1 MQRKVGMHL
10 LRERRM
16 VEQDTIGWICS
27 FLVIS
32 LLIGTIIY
40 EIIKRW
46 RLSLRLVT
54 LDESLLN
61 DRSIIIED
69 LIDAPEGSKI
79 VQKIP
84 AYPINNDD
92 L

>member
-1 MQRKVGMHL
+1 M
-10 LRERRM
+10 M

-27 FLVIS
+27 FIVIS
-32 LLIGTIIY
+32 LLIITVIY

-46 RLSLRLVT
+46 RLSLRLVA

-61 DRSIIIED
+61 DSSIIMEE

-84 AYPINNDD
+84 AYLISDD
-92 L
+92 EL

>member
-1 MQRKVGMHL
+1 M
-10 LRERRM
+10 M
-16 VEQDTIGWICS
+16 VDQDTIGWICS
-27 FLVIS
+27 FIVIS
-32 LLIGTIIY
+32 LLIVTVIY

-46 RLSLRLVT
+46 RLSLRLVA

-61 DRSIIIED
+61 DSSIIMEE

-84 AYPINNDD
+84 AYLISDD
-92 L
+92 EL

>member
-1 MQRKVGMHL
+1 M
-10 LRERRM
+10 M
-16 VEQDTIGWICS
+16 VDQDTIGWICS
-27 FLVIS
+27 FIVIS
-32 LLIGTIIY
+32 LLIITVIY

-46 RLSLRLVT
+46 RLSLRLVA

-61 DRSIIIED
+61 DNSIIMEE

-84 AYPINNDD
+84 AYLISDD
-92 L
+92 EL

>member
-1 MQRKVGMHL
+1 M
-10 LRERRM
+10 M

-27 FLVIS
+27 SIVIS
-32 LLIGTIIY
+32 LLIVTVIY

-46 RLSLRLVT
+46 RLSLRLVA
-54 LDESLLN
+54 LDESLLDDN
-61 DRSIIIED
+61 SIILEE

-84 AYPINNDD
+84 AYLISDD
-92 L
+92 EL

>member
-1 MQRKVGMHL
+1 
-10 LRERRM
+10 M

-27 FLVIS
+27 FIVIS
-32 LLIGTIIY
+32 LLVITVIY

-46 RLSLRLVT
+46 RLSLRLVA
-54 LDESLLN
+54 LDESLLDDN
-61 DRSIIIED
+61 SIILEE
-69 LIDAPEGSKI
+69 LIDAPEGRKI

-84 AYPINNDD
+84 AYLISDNE

>member
-1 MQRKVGMHL
+1 
-10 LRERRM
+10 M
-16 VEQDTIGWICS
+16 VEQDTVGWICS
-27 FLVIS
+27 FFVIALLVV
-32 LLIGTIIY
+32 IIIN

-46 RLSLRLVT
+46 RLSLRLVA
-54 LDESLLN
+54 LDESLLQ

-84 AYPINNDD
+84 AFLISDD
-92 L
+92 DS

>member
-1 MQRKVGMHL
+1 
-10 LRERRM
+10 
-16 VEQDTIGWICS
+16 
-27 FLVIS
+27 VI
-32 LLIGTIIY
+32 TVIY

-46 RLSLRLVT
+46 RLSLRLVA
-54 LDESLLN
+54 LDESLLDDN
-61 DRSIIIED
+61 SIILEE

-84 AYPINNDD
+84 AYLISDNE

>member
-1 MQRKVGMHL
+1 M
-10 LRERRM
+10 M
-16 VEQDTIGWICS
+16 VDQDTIGWICS
-27 FLVIS
+27 FVVIS
-32 LLIGTIIY
+32 SLIIIVIY

-46 RLSLRLVT
+46 RLSLRLVA

-61 DRSIIIED
+61 DNSIIMEE

-84 AYPINNDD
+84 AYLIDD
-92 L
+92 DGL

>member
-1 MQRKVGMHL
+1 M
-10 LRERRM
+10 M
-16 VEQDTIGWICS
+16 VDQDTIGWICS
-27 FLVIS
+27 FIVIS
-32 LLIGTIIY
+32 LLIITVIY

-46 RLSLRLVT
+46 RLSLRLVA

-61 DRSIIIED
+61 DSSIIMEE

-84 AYPINNDD
+84 AYLISDD
-92 L
+92 EL

>member
-1 MQRKVGMHL
+1 
-10 LRERRM
+10 M

-27 FLVIS
+27 FIVIS
-32 LLIGTIIY
+32 LLVITVIY

-46 RLSLRLVT
+46 RLSLRLVA
-54 LDESLLN
+54 LDESLLDDN
-61 DRSIIIED
+61 SIILEE

-84 AYPINNDD
+84 AYLISDNE

>member
-1 MQRKVGMHL
+1 M
-10 LRERRM
+10 M

-27 FLVIS
+27 FIVIS
-32 LLIGTIIY
+32 LLIITVIY

-46 RLSLRLVT
+46 RLSLRLVA
-54 LDESLLN
+54 LDESLLDDN
-61 DRSIIIED
+61 SIILEE

-84 AYPINNDD
+84 AYLISDD
-92 L
+92 EL

>member
-1 MQRKVGMHL
+1 M
-10 LRERRM
+10 M
-16 VEQDTIGWICS
+16 VDQDTIGWFCS
-27 FLVIS
+27 FIVIS
-32 LLIGTIIY
+32 LLIITVIY

-46 RLSLRLVT
+46 RLSLRLVA

-61 DRSIIIED
+61 DSSIIMEE

-84 AYPINNDD
+84 AYLIGDD
-92 L
+92 EL

>member
-1 MQRKVGMHL
+1 M
-10 LRERRM
+10 M
-16 VEQDTIGWICS
+16 VDQDTIGWICS
-27 FLVIS
+27 FIVIS
-32 LLIGTIIY
+32 LLIVTVIY

-46 RLSLRLVT
+46 RLSLRLVA

-61 DRSIIIED
+61 DNSIIMEE

-84 AYPINNDD
+84 AYLISDD
-92 L
+92 EL

>member
-1 MQRKVGMHL
+1 M
-10 LRERRM
+10 M

-27 FLVIS
+27 FIVIS
-32 LLIGTIIY
+32 LLVITVIY

-46 RLSLRLVT
+46 RLSLRLVA
-54 LDESLLN
+54 LDESLLDDN
-61 DRSIIIED
+61 SIILEE

-84 AYPINNDD
+84 AYLISDNE

>member
-1 MQRKVGMHL
+1 
-10 LRERRM
+10 
-16 VEQDTIGWICS
+16 
-27 FLVIS
+27 
-32 LLIGTIIY
+32 
-40 EIIKRW
+40 
-46 RLSLRLVT
+46 LSLRLVA

-61 DRSIIIED
+61 DNSLIIEE

-84 AYPINNDD
+84 AYLVEDE

>member
-1 MQRKVGMHL
+1 
-10 LRERRM
+10 M
-16 VEQDTIGWICS
+16 VDQYTVGWICS
-27 FLVIS
+27 FFVIS
-32 LLIGTIIY
+32 LLVTTVIY

-46 RLSLRLVT
+46 RLSLRLVA

-61 DRSIIIED
+61 DNSLIIEE

-84 AYPINNDD
+84 AYLVEDE

>member
-1 MQRKVGMHL
+1 
-10 LRERRM
+10 M

-27 FLVIS
+27 FIVIS
-32 LLIGTIIY
+32 LLIITVIY
-40 EIIKRW
+40 EVVKRW
-46 RLSLRLVT
+46 RLSLRLVA

-61 DRSIIIED
+61 DNSIIMEE

-84 AYPINNDD
+84 AYLISDD
-92 L
+92 EL

>member
-1 MQRKVGMHL
+1 M
-10 LRERRM
+10 M
-16 VEQDTIGWICS
+16 VDQDTIGWICS
-27 FLVIS
+27 FIVIS
-32 LLIGTIIY
+32 LLIITVIY

-46 RLSLRLVT
+46 RLSLRLVA

-61 DRSIIIED
+61 DSSIIMEE

-84 AYPINNDD
+84 AYLISDDD